1 MILIDPF
8 PMQDN
13 GTLETVDLSWNGFAD
28 NGAVGIGLALKTNVS
43 LTVLDLSANRIGPIG
58 IGGLA
63 RGLEENT
70 TLRELLVSCSVF
82 VQSIFDFEWL

>member
-1 MILIDPF
+1 M
-8 PMQDN
+8 
-13 GTLETVDLSWNGFAD
+13 SWNGFAD

-82 VQSIFDFEWL
+82 VQSISDFA